1 MKSMPDDDVVDLLRG
16 HDRRLLVPGYV
27 GLARVRRRDV
37 RRLAFAGVTLA
48 AALLVVVSA
57 GLVLRG
63 RAETSAGSTG
73 QPSLVATAP
82 AASGT
87 FGFLVSR
94 NADEIGAR
102 SEQSDAPL
110 RTFHTRT
117 YAVSPDGRSVA
128 YWQTGADDALPHV
141 LHVLDLPS
149 GSDKT
154 VLTLDSERA
163 GAAGW
168 MVWASNGSS
177 LAFAVHSADSAFEG
191 RLAPRVPAA
200 SSVRILDLGSGTTR
214 EAMHATNQWLAPM
227 AWNPAK
233 NQVVA
238 IGRGSDDQLLGYL
251 VRDLNEPSARAL
263 PLPVG
268 ISAASV
274 VADWS
279 GDRVLGIA
287 RSACPIGTC
296 GAVWVWPATEPSAPA
311 RASSSDVNALSALFR
326 PGSNEVY
333 AIVRDASNASAIQR
347 WSEAG
352 GAPAQIARMP
362 ALGRLL
368 FRVDGSALIA
378 TQTDLNRSVAYLI
391 DPVSTRMAQ
400 ITVTDD
406 PLAGVV
412 VR

>member
-1 MKSMPDDDVVDLLRG
+1 MKTMQDDDVVDLLRG
-16 HDRRLLVPGYV
+16 RDRRLPVPGYAD
-27 GLARVRRRDV
+27 LARVRHWDTK
-37 RRLAFAGVTLA
+37 RLALAGVALA
-48 AALLVVVSA
+48 ALVLVAVSA
-57 GLVLRG
+57 GLVVRD
-63 RAETSAGSTG
+63 RADTNAASTG
-73 QPSLVATAP
+73 QPSVVATAP
-82 AASGT
+82 AASAT

-102 SEQSDAPL
+102 SEQSGAVL
-110 RTFHTRT
+110 RTFNART

-154 VLTLDSERA
+154 VLTLEGERA

-168 MVWASNGSS
+168 MVWASDGSS
-177 LAFAVHSADSAFEG
+177 LAIAAHSADSAFEG
-191 RLAPRVPAA
+191 RLAPRVPSA
-200 SSVRILDLGSGTTR
+200 SYVRILDLASGKTR
-214 EAMHATNQWLAPM
+214 EAMRASNQWLVPI

-238 IGRGSDDQLLGYL
+238 IGRGPDEQIVDYL
-251 VRDLNEPSARAL
+251 VRDLAEPNARVL
-263 PLPVG
+263 PLSVAV
-268 ISAASV
+268 AASSV
-274 VADWS
+274 LADGS
-279 GDRVLGIA
+279 GEHVLGVA
-287 RSACPIGTC
+287 RSACAIGTC
-296 GAVWVWPATEPSAPA
+296 GAVWVWPAAQPSAA
-311 RASSSDVNALSALFR
+311 TRASSSDVNALSAVFR
-326 PGSNEVY
+326 PRSNEVY

-352 GAPAQIARMP
+352 GVPAQILRMP

-391 DPVSTRMAQ
+391 DPVSAHLTQ
-400 ITVTDD
+400 ITVSDD
-406 PLAGVV
+406 PLVGVV